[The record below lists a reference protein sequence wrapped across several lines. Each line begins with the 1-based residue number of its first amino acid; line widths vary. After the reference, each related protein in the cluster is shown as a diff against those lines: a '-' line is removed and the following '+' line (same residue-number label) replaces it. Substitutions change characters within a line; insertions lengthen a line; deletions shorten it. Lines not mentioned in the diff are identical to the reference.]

1 MVDEEFRSL
10 RPHLQFVPLAAHRSL
25 HEPNDEFEFVYFPNA
40 GLVSMVVVLANGK
53 TVEVAVIGKD
63 GIAGAPAVAGL
74 LRSPLREVVQISGDG
89 FRVKIRALRK
99 ILDSAPVLDRTLQRY
114 TNKLGL
120 QVAQTAACNR
130 LHDIDRRLSRWL
142 LMAMDRVESGLLHIT
157 QDFLATMLGTDR
169 SSVSGAASTL
179 QKIGLIKYS
188 RGVVTVVDRV
198 QLEAYACECYGVIQS
213 YDSKRP

>member
-1 MVDEEFRSL
+1 
-10 RPHLQFVPLAAHRSL
+10 
-25 HEPNDEFEFVYFPNA
+25 
-40 GLVSMVVVLANGK
+40 MVVVLANGK

>member
-10 RPHLQFVPLAAHRSL
+10 RPHLQFLPLPAHRSL
-25 HEPNDEFEFVYFPNA
+25 HEPNDESEFVYFPNA

-74 LRSPLREVVQISGDG
+74 VRSPLREVVQISGDG

-213 YDSKRP
+213 YDRKRP